1 MGIWPFRRSRAKADA
16 ERLLAVVSAAAR
28 QPAWYGEGKIPDT
41 LEGRFEAMAVNAS
54 LALQRLKADPA
65 AGGLAQLFTDMLFST
80 FDAGLREAGVGDL
93 TVPKRMHKLAGD
105 FYGRAEAYGRALEG
119 APGEFEAALE
129 RNLGVSGT
137 FAARLASHLRMTA
150 ELQAAAPV
158 TELSAPASW
167 PLFAG

>member
-28 QPAWYGEGKIPDT
+28 QPAWYGEGKVSDT
-41 LEGRFEAMAVNAS
+41 LEGRFEAMVVNAS
-54 LALQRLKADPA
+54 LALQRLKADPEA
-65 AGGLAQLFTDMLFST
+65 ANLAQLFTDMLFLN

-105 FYGRAEAYGRALEG
+105 FYGRADAYARAMAG
-119 APGEFEAALE
+119 GPGDLEAALE
-129 RNLGVSGT
+129 RNLGVPAD
-137 FAARLASHLRMTA
+137 FAARLAAHLRATA
-150 ELQAAAPV
+150 DVQAGAPV
-158 TELSAPASW
+158 SSLLTPSDW